1 MSIVEVAKAAGVTHG
16 TVSRMINGRGGVSV
30 ATAARIRAAMVQ
42 LGYQPKPSG
51 LRRGKKARP
60 TGLRS
65 GTVCLLL
72 VGAPAAVLQR
82 PGISTLVGTLEG
94 ELRRRGLAML
104 LAQAASLRDLPPCIT
119 QNKADGLMLIGEAAD
134 TLPAAFRHLP
144 AVWLLS
150 THTRPS
156 RWADHVLPD
165 NEQIGIL
172 AAEYLSGRGYHQV
185 AFYNEQPEH
194 PGFTARGES
203 FCKAARD
210 RGLECTAWV
219 AEKQSAEPVWSF
231 GRSHATDALVQRLV
245 QAATPASAIFVP
257 TDEQTLRL
265 YPALARHSIQP
276 GYDVLIVSCDNQDAW
291 LRQLQPRPMSID
303 LNFDLMGSRAV
314 EQLLS
319 RLAHPGHPPG
329 TRILVPPRLSPSPS
343 D

>member
-1 MSIVEVAKAAGVTHG
+1 MVEVAKAAGVTHG
-16 TVSRMINGRGGVSV
+16 TVSRVINGRGGVSE

-72 VGAPAAVLQR
+72 VGTPAAVLQR
-82 PGISTLVGTLEG
+82 PGISTMVGTLEG

-104 LAQAASLRDLPPCIT
+104 LAQAASLHDLPPCIT
-119 QNKADGLMLIGEAAD
+119 RNKADGLMLIGEAAD
-134 TLPAAFRHLP
+134 TLPAAYRHLP

-150 THTRPS
+150 THTKPS

-172 AAEYLSGRGYHQV
+172 AAEYLLGSGRRRV

-194 PGFTARGES
+194 PGFTARGEA

-210 RGLECTAWV
+210 RGLQCTASV
-219 AEKQSAEPVWSF
+219 AETQSAQPVWGF
-231 GRSHATDALVQRLV
+231 GRSDATDALVRQLV
-245 QAATPASAIFVP
+245 TAPTRPDALFVP

-265 YPALARHSIQP
+265 YPALARHGVQP
-276 GYDVLIVSCDNQDAW
+276 GADLLVVSCDNQEAW
-291 LRQLQPRPMSID
+291 LRPLEPRPVSID

-319 RLAHPGHPPG
+319 RLAHPGQPPG
-329 TRILVPPRLSPSPS
+329 TRILVPPRLAPTAH

>member
-1 MSIVEVAKAAGVTHG
+1 MSIVEVAKVAGVTHG
-16 TVSRMINGRGGVSV
+16 TVSRVINGRGGVSE
-30 ATAARIRAAMVQ
+30 ATAARIRAAMLQ

-51 LRRGKKARP
+51 MRRGKKARP
-60 TGLRS
+60 MGLRS

-72 VGAPAAVLQR
+72 VGAPAAVLER
-82 PGISTLVGTLEG
+82 PGISTLVGTLES

-104 LAQAASLRDLPPCIT
+104 LAQAASLHDLPPSIT

-134 TLPAAFRHLP
+134 ALPAAYRHLP

-172 AAEYLSGRGYHQV
+172 AAEHLLGLGHRRV

-194 PGFTARGES
+194 PGFTTRGEA
-203 FCKAARD
+203 FCKAAGD

-219 AEKQSAEPVWSF
+219 AEKRSAEPVWSF
-231 GRSHATDALVQRLV
+231 GRSDATDALVQRLL
-245 QAATPASAIFVP
+245 QAQTRPSALFVP

-265 YPALARHSIQP
+265 CPALARQGIQP
-276 GYDVLIVSCDNQDAW
+276 GSDVLIVSCDNQDAW
-291 LRQLQPRPMSID
+291 LRQLEPRPVSID

-319 RLAHPGHPPG
+319 RVARPGQPPG
-329 TRILVPPRLSPSPS
+329 TRILVPPRLIPSANG
-343 D
+343 

>member
-16 TVSRMINGRGGVSV
+16 TVSRLINGRGGVSE
-30 ATAARIRAAMVQ
+30 ATAARIREVMEQ
-42 LGYQPKPSG
+42 LGYQPRPSG
-51 LRRGKKARP
+51 LRRGKRARP
-60 TGLRS
+60 AGLRS

-72 VGAPAAVLQR
+72 VGAPADVLQR
-82 PGISTLVGTLEG
+82 PGISTLVAALEG

-104 LAQAASLRDLPPCIT
+104 LAQAASLRDLPPCIA
-119 QNKADGLMLIGEAAD
+119 QNKADGLMLIGEAED
-134 TLPAAFRHLP
+134 MLPAACRHLP

-172 AAEYLSGRGYHQV
+172 AAEYLSDRGHRRV

-194 PGFTARGES
+194 PGFTARGEA
-203 FCKAARD
+203 FCAAARD

-219 AEKQSAEPVWSF
+219 ADKRSAEPVWGF
-231 GRSHATDALVQRLV
+231 GRSDATDALVQRLV
-245 QAATPASAIFVP
+245 QPQTRPGAVFVP
-257 TDEQTLRL
+257 TDEQALRL
-265 YPALARHSIQP
+265 YPALARRAVQP
-276 GYDVLIVSCDNQDAW
+276 GRDMLVVSCDNQDVW
-291 LRQLQPRPMSID
+291 LRQLEPRPVSID

-319 RLAHPGHPPG
+319 RIAHPGQPPG
-329 TRILVPPRLSPSPS
+329 TRILVPPRVTY
-343 D
+343 